1 MYFFWLLRMI
11 ESVPNAVI
19 VNESS
24 VSFTLRSVISSIVY
38 NVQYIMGRPASEQ
51 SFSSEHE
58 LPMLIPAPTIT
69 TIKRYEL
76 NSS

>member
-11 ESVPNAVI
+11 ESVPGAVI

>member
-1 MYFFWLLRMI
+1 MI

-19 VNESS
+19 VNASR

-51 SFSSEHE
+51 SLS
-58 LPMLIPAPTIT
+58 LIHI
-69 TIKRYEL
+69 YQEEL
-76 NSS
+76 NQRDVNAWYFSRQPKEERHIMEK